1 MRGEEE
7 VARYQFHVLSFEGP
21 DPYASAGGIAIRVTG
36 LASAIADCGF
46 DVHLWFVGDPEQPGH
61 GTRGRLHLHRWCQW
75 ISAYHPGGVYDGEE
89 KKREDLARSLP
100 PYLFKEVL
108 LPHLAEEETQA
119 VVLAEEWQTVDA
131 ILHLD
136 WLLRSAGLRQR
147 VRMLWN
153 ANNTFGFDRIDWPR
167 LTAAAMTTTVSR
179 YMRFEMIRAGVDP
192 LIIPNGL
199 PRDAFYRPRPS
210 AVRAFHS
217 LFDGRLVL
225 AKVARWDPAKRWL
238 LAVDTTAELKRRG
251 AQPLLIARG
260 GAEAH
265 GSEVRQRAA
274 SAGLK
279 LLERSLPAAGEEG
292 LLRGLQDVDDADIV
306 VLDSPLDSEAKKL
319 LFHASAAVLAHSG
332 HEPFGLV
339 GLETMAVAGVACTG
353 LTGEDYAVAGL
364 ERATPTAIRSTRL
377 RAPVA
382 APSSGARRR
391 SARSGTTGW
400 QRPRDSAG
408 LESSPASFSRT
419 WASTFRA
426 DPRPTQDSRRCH
438 DQHRCSRAAGIRRGS
453 DSRDGHI
460 PSTAISPI
468 GTGRS
473 TAERHAARTHSWFA
487 TRSCAPS
494 MRSG

>member
-1 MRGEEE
+1 MQGKEE
-7 VARYQFHVLSFEGP
+7 VARYQFHILSFEGP
-21 DPYASAGGIAIRVTG
+21 DPYASAGGIATRVTG

-61 GTRGRLHLHRWCQW
+61 DTRGGLHLHRWCQW

-89 KKREDLARSLP
+89 RKREDLARSLP
-100 PYLFKEVL
+100 PYLFKEIL
-108 LPHLAEEETQA
+108 LPHLAAEETRA
-119 VVLAEEWQTVDA
+119 VVLAEEWQTADA
-131 ILHLD
+131 VLHLD

-147 VRMLWN
+147 VSMLWN
-153 ANNTFGFDRIDWPR
+153 ANNTFGFDGIDWPR
-167 LTAAAMTTTVSR
+167 LTAAAVTTTVSR
-179 YMRFEMIRAGVDP
+179 YMRFEMSRLGVDP

-251 AQPLLIARG
+251 VRPLLIARG

-265 GSEVRQRAA
+265 GSEVRRRAA
-274 SAGLK
+274 GAGLK
-279 LLERSLPAAGEEG
+279 LLDRSLPGAGEEG

-306 VLDSPLDSEAKKL
+306 VLDTLLDPEAKKL

-353 LTGEDYAVAGL
+353 VTGEDYAVPGWNALPLQRSDPRDFVRQLQHLRQEPDEERALRNNGLATALGFGWPRIITRFLFPHVGVGVPCRSPADTGL
-364 ERATPTAIRSTRL
+364 EE
-377 RAPVA
+377 APRPA
-382 APSSGARRR
+382 SMLARGRYSRR
-391 SARSGTTGW
+391 KRQPRREPPVDR
-400 QRPRDSAG
+400 QRP
-408 LESSPASFSRT
+408 
-419 WASTFRA
+419 
-426 DPRPTQDSRRCH
+426 
-438 DQHRCSRAAGIRRGS
+438 DQS
-453 DSRDGHI
+453 
-460 PSTAISPI
+460 
-468 GTGRS
+468 
-473 TAERHAARTHSWFA
+473 ERIY
-487 TRSCAPS
+487 
-494 MRSG
+494 G